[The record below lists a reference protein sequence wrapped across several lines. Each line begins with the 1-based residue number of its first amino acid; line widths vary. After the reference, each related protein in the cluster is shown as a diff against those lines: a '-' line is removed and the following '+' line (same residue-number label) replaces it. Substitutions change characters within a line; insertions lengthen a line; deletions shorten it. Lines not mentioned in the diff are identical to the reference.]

1 MSNLT
6 LKKFCAVLGAGALA
20 LSVLPAA
27 QAVSVVPSYDS
38 LTAFAP
44 SGRIFDSISAADA
57 IKIVQEARVRIPDS
71 GTTFSL
77 LGIAITG
84 LAFLRR
90 KLC

>member
-1 MSNLT
+1 M
-6 LKKFCAVLGAGALA
+6 LGAGVLA

-27 QAVSVVPSYDS
+27 QAISVTLNYDS
-38 LTAFAP
+38 AAVAVFAP
-44 SGRIFDSISAADA
+44 SGAISASDA
-57 IKIVQEARVRIPDS
+57 IKIVPEGLFRVPDS

>member
-1 MSNLT
+1 MCNFT
-6 LKKFCAVLGAGALA
+6 LKKLCALLGAGVLV

-27 QAVSVVPSYDS
+27 QAISVAPGSDS

-44 SGRIFDSISAADA
+44 SGRIFDSISANDA
-57 IKIVQEARVRIPDS
+57 VRIVPEALFRVPDS
-71 GTTFSL
+71 GATFSL
-77 LGIAITG
+77 LGIAVTG

>member
-1 MSNLT
+1 MCNLT
-6 LKKFCAVLGAGALA
+6 LKKLGALLGAGVLA

-27 QAVSVVPSYDS
+27 QAISVAPAAAS
-38 LTAFAP
+38 LTVFTP

-57 IKIVQEARVRIPDS
+57 IKIVQEAQARIPDS
-71 GTTFSL
+71 GTTISL

>member
-6 LKKFCAVLGAGALA
+6 LKKLCAMLGAGVLA
-20 LSVLPAA
+20 LSVLPAV
-27 QAVSVVPSYDS
+27 QAVSVAPGYDS
-38 LTAFAP
+38 PAVFAP
-44 SGRIFDSISAADA
+44 SGAISVSDA
-57 IKIVQEARVRIPDS
+57 IRLVPRAGGIRVPDS

>member
-6 LKKFCAVLGAGALA
+6 LKKLCAMLGAGVLA

-27 QAVSVVPSYDS
+27 QAISVAPGYDS
-38 LTAFAP
+38 PTVFAP
-44 SGRIFDSISAADA
+44 FGAISVSDA
-57 IKIVQEARVRIPDS
+57 IKLVPKADGVPVPDN

-77 LGIAITG
+77 LGIAVTG
-84 LAFLRR
+84 LALIRR

>member
-6 LKKFCAVLGAGALA
+6 LKKLCAILGAGVLA

-27 QAVSVVPSYDS
+27 QAISVAPGYDS

-44 SGRIFDSISAADA
+44 SGAISVSDA
-57 IKIVQEARVRIPDS
+57 IKLVQEAGPARIPDS

-77 LGIAITG
+77 LGIAVAG

-90 KLC
+90 KLG

>member
-6 LKKFCAVLGAGALA
+6 LKKLCAMLGAGVLA
-20 LSVLPAA
+20 LSALPAA
-27 QAVSVVPSYDS
+27 QAITVAPSNGS
-38 LTAFAP
+38 LTVFVP